1 MKRIFTLVFIVVA
14 FTTSLS
20 SQSTSIIENVLRQSV
35 EQKILTM
42 QELIQFDDAKAIQLV
57 HLEFAYLLDVQKVEN
72 CLFCNKKKRI
82 NTLQKN
88 RDEKLQEILDR
99 DQYIKYISIENN
111 LINKENILW
120 LGTDEH

>member
-14 FTTSLS
+14 FTTSIS

-57 HLEFAYLLDVQKVEN
+57 HLEFAHLLDVQKVEN

-111 LINKENILW
+111 LI
-120 LGTDEH
+120 